1 MTTTWNPS
9 DLGGTCA
16 LSGGNLIA
24 SFTGTSVTG
33 GVRSVDRVY
42 TGQYYWE
49 CTFNTASNCNWGIAN
64 PAATLSGG
72 GSGGA
77 NIAQITAAGAVYIN
91 SGTIQVNLGAIAN
104 GTLVCVALDAT
115 SRLIWFRVGAAG
127 NWNGNAGNAPGGAGG
142 LSVAP
147 VGGIALPLHAYNGGN
162 TSTNGQ
168 VTTNFGGSA
177 FSGAVPSGYTSGFP
191 SGTTATTSAVATQL
205 ALEQWAS
212 AATVRAQLTQIAVEQ
227 WASVATITPLRSTLG
242 SRSFSRSSAS
252 VVFAGRILSA
262 TANARSQTRAG
273 LLRLGINVAGR
284 VKARASI
291 RASLP
296 STVILRGRAN
306 GRSAARLLEP
316 HASLVVMGAKASAQS
331 GAGTFAT
338 IASTRTRQYAVSV
351 IN

>member
-16 LSGGNLIA
+16 LSGSNLVA

-77 NIAQITAAGAVYIN
+77 NIAQITAAGSVFIN
-91 SGTIQVNLGAIAN
+91 SGTVQASLGAIAN
-104 GTLVCVALDAT
+104 GTLVCVALDAS

-127 NWNGNAGNAPGGAGG
+127 NWNGNSGFAPGGTGG
-142 LSVAP
+142 LSVASIGAGP
-147 VGGIALPLHAYNGGN
+147 AFPLYAYNGGN

-168 VTTNFGGSA
+168 VTTNFGASA
-177 FSGAVPSGYTSGFP
+177 FSGTVPSGYTSGFP
-191 SGTTATTSAVATQL
+191 SGTSTATSAL
-205 ALEQWAS
+205 A
-212 AATVRAQLTQIAVEQ
+212 TQIAIEEWGAGTPVALLTQAAIEE
-227 WASVATITPLRSTLG
+227 WATVATIIPLSGRLG
-242 SRSFSRSSAS
+242 SESFGRAAPS
-252 VVFAGRILSA
+252 VLFAGVTLSGSG
-262 TANARSQTRAG
+262 NARSQTRAG
-273 LLRLGINVAGR
+273 PLSIHINVAGR
-284 VKARASI
+284 LKARSSV

-296 STVILRGRAN
+296 STLVLAGRAS
-306 GRSAARLLEP
+306 GRSAAHLLQP
-316 HASLVVMGAKASAQS
+316 GATLVVLGGKAAGRS
-331 GAGTFAT
+331 GAGGFLA